1 MNKIKF
7 GTSGWRGIIAEDFTF
22 ENVRI
27 VTQAIADYLKDTKE
41 SEKGVVVGYDSRF
54 LGERFAREAVS
65 ILLGNGIKSYLT
77 KGPTP
82 TPVISL
88 EILRRKAGGAIN
100 FTASHNPP
108 EYNGLKFSSSWGGPA
123 LPQTTKDIEKRANEM
138 LGEITYRELS
148 IEDAIVQGW
157 VEEIDPL
164 PFYLEHIEKK
174 IDMSCIKKAGLKIV
188 ADPLY
193 GAGMGYLDKALESAG
208 CNLKIIHN
216 QRDPSFGGKAPDPSE
231 KNISELIDIVKSGG
245 YNLGLATDGDADRF
259 GIVDANGRFIEP
271 NYIIALLLDYLV
283 RVKGMKGG
291 VARSVATTHLIDA
304 VAEKHNINVY
314 ETPVGFKYIG
324 ELIREDKIII
334 GGEESAGLTIKGHV
348 PEKDG
353 ILACLLVA
361 EMVAR
366 EGKTITELLE
376 DLYKKVGRYVTARE
390 NIKIDMVS
398 MGSLFGKIK
407 EPSKKALAGLGLDVN
422 DIRIMGGGIRI
433 SLANGSWLLMR
444 ESGTEPIVRLYSEAR
459 DEEELELIIMAG
471 REFIAI
477 QNSPVGELYSEGR
490 QK

>member
-1 MNKIKF
+1 LSKFENLLFGGILSKIKF

-123 LPQTTKDIEKRANEM
+123 LPQATREVEILANKMLEKGTAYCRVPLE
-138 LGEITYRELS
+138 E
-148 IEDAIVQGW
+148 AIDNGLC
-157 VEEIDPL
+157 EEIESHE
-164 PFYLEHIEKK
+164 FYMQALEEK
-174 IDMSCIKKAGLKIV
+174 IDMSSIRKAGLKIA
-188 ADPLY
+188 ADLLY
-193 GAGMGYLDKALESAG
+193 GAGIGYLDKAFESAG
-208 CNLKIIHN
+208 CEIKVLHN
-216 QRDPSFGGKAPDPSE
+216 RYDPWFGGKAPDPSE
-231 KNISELIDIVKSGG
+231 KNLAELAQVVKSGG
-245 YNLGLATDGDADRF
+245 YNLGLAVDGDADRF
-259 GIVDANGRFIEP
+259 GVIDADGRYIEP

-283 RVKGMKGG
+283 RVKGLRGG
-291 VARSVATTHLIDA
+291 AARSIATTHLIDA

-324 ELIREDKIII
+324 ELIKEDKIII
-334 GGEESAGLTIKGHV
+334 GGEESAGLSIKGHV

-361 EMVAR
+361 EMVAV
-366 EGKTITELLE
+366 EGKTIGGLLE
-376 DLYKKVGRYVTARE
+376 DLYKSVGRFVSARE
-390 NIKIDMVS
+390 NIEIDVS
-398 MGSLFGKIK
+398 AMGNLSVKMK
-407 EPSKKALAGLGLDVN
+407 EPPTLFAGFAVNNMRTAEDGGIKIFLAG
-422 DIRIMGGGIRI
+422 
-433 SLANGSWLLMR
+433 GSWLLMR
-444 ESGTEPIVRLYSEAR
+444 GSGTEPLVRLYGEAR
-459 DEEELELIIMAG
+459 SKENLERIMKAG
-471 REFIAI
+471 RDFIT
-477 QNSPVGELYSEGR
+477 G
-490 QK
+490 